1 MRKFILS
8 LGVAALTAGA
18 LTSCGDKAAATSSEA
33 KAFADTLA
41 TSLGEFAAAQQHS
54 SFERMRMNMS
64 PEEVAKF
71 KKSDFLAGLRDV
83 LDADTSRM
91 GYFQGI
97 QTGLQLLQPIIGIS
111 QQYGFPVDPEVVYN
125 AFKSVYEKDSLAST
139 DTYYAAYQA
148 AFQQLQTRAKEI
160 EHKRIAESQENKD
173 NIAAGAAYAEKAVTE
188 DGYTKAE
195 SGILYKIATP
205 GTGDKVKA
213 TDKVTINYK
222 GSKVD
227 GSVFDETKEK
237 PYTASATAF
246 IPGFNEALTLLAKGG
261 KLTVIIP
268 GELGYGLEGA
278 GSLIGPN
285 ETLVFDIEVVDIESP
300 KIEAIKK

>member
-18 LTSCGDKAAATSSEA
+18 LTSCGDKAASTTSEQ

-41 TSLGEFAAAQQHS
+41 NTLGEFAAAQQHS
-54 SFERMRMNMS
+54 SFERMKTSMS

-83 LDADTSRM
+83 LNADTARM
-91 GYFQGI
+91 GYFQGV
-97 QTGLQLLQPIIGIS
+97 QTGLQLLQPIVGIS

-125 AFKSVYEKDSLAST
+125 AFKAVYEKDSLAST
-139 DTYYAAYQA
+139 DTYYSAYQA
-148 AFQQLQTRAKEI
+148 AFQQLQSRAKEI
-160 EHKRIAESQENKD
+160 EHKRIVESQEYKD
-173 NIAAGAAYAEKAVTE
+173 NVAAGTAYIEKAVKE

-195 SGILYKIATP
+195 SGIAYKISAP

-227 GSVFDETKEK
+227 GSVFDETKGT

-268 GELGYGLEGA
+268 GELGYGLDGA

-285 ETLVFDIEVVDIESP
+285 ETLVFDIEVVNIESP
-300 KIEAIKK
+300 KLEAKKK